1 MPNIFDIK
9 LVFTQIPELL
19 TYLPITLEI
28 ALISIIFGLILALLI
43 ALIKIKKIPVLSNLA
58 SIYVSF
64 IRGTPLLIQLYLS
77 FYGIPTILRYINF
90 QYGTDYNINHIPAML
105 FVLVAFA
112 INESA
117 YNSENIRAA
126 IQSVDKGQIEAANS
140 LGMTSFQTL
149 RRVIIPEALIVAL
162 PTLGNSFISLIK
174 GTSLA
179 FVASVVE
186 MTAQGKI
193 LAGANYRYFEMYI
206 SLAIIYW
213 LVTVVI
219 EKVLAIV
226 EKKVRRA
233 DRGGLKVDR
242 N

>member
-19 TYLPITLEI
+19 KYLPVTLEI
-28 ALISIIFGLILALLI
+28 ALISIFFGLILALLI
-43 ALIKIKKIPVLSNLA
+43 ALIKIKRIPVLSQLA
-58 SIYVSF
+58 TIYVSF
-64 IRGTPLLIQLYLS
+64 VRGTPLLIQLYLS
-77 FYGIPTILRYINF
+77 FYGIPTILRYINTY
-90 QYGTDYNINHIPAML
+90 YGTDYNINSIPAMV
-105 FVLVAFA
+105 FVLFAFA

-126 IQSVDKGQIEAANS
+126 IQSVDKGQIEAAHS

-149 RRVIIPEALIVAL
+149 RRVIVPEALIVAL

-219 EKVLAIV
+219 EKILSVV
-226 EKKVRRA
+226 EKKVKRA
-233 DRGGLKVDR
+233 DRGGLKVDP

>member
-1 MPNIFDIK
+1 MEFQ
-9 LVFTQIPELL
+9 LF
-19 TYLPITLEI
+19 
-28 ALISIIFGLILALLI
+28 
-43 ALIKIKKIPVLSNLA
+43 
-58 SIYVSF
+58 YV
-64 IRGTPLLIQLYLS
+64 
-77 FYGIPTILRYINF
+77 INSY
-90 QYGTDYNINHIPAML
+90 YGTDYNINNIPAMV
-105 FVLVAFA
+105 FVLIAFA

-126 IQSVDKGQIEAANS
+126 IQSVDNGQIEAANS
-140 LGMTSFQTL
+140 LGMTPFQTFK
-149 RRVIIPEALIVAL
+149 RIIVPEALIVAL

-213 LVTVVI
+213 LLTVVI
-219 EKVLAIV
+219 EKVLAVV
-226 EKKVRRA
+226 EKKVKRA

>member
-1 MPNIFDIK
+1 MSTIFDIK

-19 TYLPITLEI
+19 KYLPTTLEI
-28 ALISIIFGLILALLI
+28 AIISIFLGLIFALFI
-43 ALIKIKKIPVLSNLA
+43 ALVKINKIPVLSQLA
-58 SIYVSF
+58 SVYVSF
-64 IRGTPLLIQLYLS
+64 VRGTPLIIQLYLS
-77 FYGIPTILRYINF
+77 FYGIPTLLRYINY
-90 QYGTDYNINHIPAML
+90 QYGTDFNINNIPAIV

-112 INESA
+112 VNESA

-126 IQSVDKGQIEAANS
+126 IQSVDKGQIEAAHS
-140 LGMTSFQTL
+140 LGMTAIQTL
-149 RRVIIPEALIVAL
+149 RRIILPEALIVAL

-179 FVASVVE
+179 FVASVIE

-193 LAGANYRYFEMYI
+193 LAGANYRYFEMFVA
-206 SLAIIYW
+206 LAIIYW
-213 LVTVVI
+213 LVTLVI
-219 EKVLAIV
+219 EKILVFI

-233 DRGGLKVDR
+233 ERAGLKVDT